1 MERACGA
8 GLLLGCVTDGV
19 LCADL
24 SPHQTFSVSS
34 ECNCASVSRPG
45 WRIRPAAS
53 GPRRWAVQGRAPLAL
68 GDLVIVRGVRQAA
81 LCASGQVAELSGRA
95 GGALAGHLLPTPRP
109 GPPVSASVWKCPP
122 AVSSCLGL
130 LRLL

>member
-34 ECNCASVSRPG
+34 ECNCVCKSSGLENPPGCVRASQVGRSRPC
-45 WRIRPAAS
+45 
-53 GPRRWAVQGRAPLAL
+53 AP
-68 GDLVIVRGVRQAA
+68 GFG
-81 LCASGQVAELSGRA
+81 
-95 GGALAGHLLPTPRP
+95 
-109 GPPVSASVWKCPP
+109 
-122 AVSSCLGL
+122 
-130 LRLL
+130 